1 MAVITL
7 IFIGLKKNKV
17 SFQLETNTL
26 HKYVFISV
34 IKIKSIKSLTVKV
47 IMKQK
52 DLYQLSTQ
60 QTIYIDILVS

>member
-1 MAVITL
+1 MAVISL
-7 IFIGLKKNKV
+7 ILSVLKKSSIILTGN
-17 SFQLETNTL
+17 N
-26 HKYVFISV
+26 YVFISV

-60 QTIYIDILVS
+60 